1 MMKTF
6 DYELGDIVE
15 MKKPHPCAS
24 KSKLFE
30 IVRLGADLKIKCL
43 GCGNVIIIS
52 RDNFNNRFKR
62 VVTKKIKID
71 VD

>member
-1 MMKTF
+1 MKTF

-24 KSKLFE
+24 HSKLFE
-30 IVRLGADLKIKCL
+30 IVRVGADLKIKCL

-52 RDNFNNRFKR
+52 RDNFNKRFKK
-62 VVTKKIKID
+62 VIID
-71 VD
+71 KNN